1 MHRSIGRIILTNVLA
16 IGACPVDAENPRR
29 LPRIGQV
36 FGANSVIA
44 KPSDEAFRRG
54 LRNLGYVDGENVII
68 LPRYAHGDSARFP
81 ALLSELIAL
90 NVDVLVVTSTAVPAA
105 MQATKTIAIVCP
117 TMEDP
122 VEAGLAASFARRARI
137 SPGSTGC
144 STKRTQNDWSWQWR
158 RCQVCGAQWSCSRLQ
173 RQSGIRGKRIPCVR
187 RRPRGDPPACRCPQL
202 GEDRDCAQSNG
213 TESSAGSHLVRLAHD
228 VHACR

>member
-1 MHRSIGRIILTNVLA
+1 MRWKCTGLIGRIILTNVLA

-122 VEAGLAASFARRARI
+122 VEAGLAASFARSGANLTGLYGLFNETDSKRLELAMETVPGLRRA
-137 SPGSTGC
+137 
-144 STKRTQNDWSWQWR
+144 
-158 RCQVCGAQWSCSRLQ
+158 VVHV
-173 RQSGIRGKRIPCVR
+173 RG
-187 RRPRGDPPACRCPQL
+187 
-202 GEDRDCAQSNG
+202 
-213 TESSAGSHLVRLAHD
+213 
-228 VHACR
+228 